1 MVVIQ
6 SADNHLLY
14 DLTKM
19 ASLTRKMVKGR
30 PYYYVRHCQRVD
42 GQPKIVKTTYL
53 GSLDTILQTLES
65 AQTPPPPQTAEILA
79 FGDVAALY
87 DQAVELDWV
96 GLVDAQ
102 LPKRD
107 QGLSV
112 GEYLLLAAINRAA
125 SPTSKAQLAQWYRQ
139 SILTR
144 LLPATAAQLSSQAFW
159 NHMDRV
165 EEKDIQAIEE
175 QLSQRLIQHFKLNL
189 RTLVYDGTN
198 FFTYINTRNPATLPA
213 RGHNKQKRIDLR
225 QVSLGLLVSTDFHV
239 PLFHKVYAGN
249 VNDSTIFK
257 TITEE
262 LVQRYRQ
269 LAQGCEHITLIF
281 DKGNNSDPAMQ
292 TLAGTQDT
300 PEQGFHF
307 VGSLVGTHHADLL
320 EIPLDQFSALSSPRL
335 AGCLAYRT
343 QRSVF
348 GQERTVVVT
357 YNEHL
362 LEGQMQGINAN
373 LQKARRKLQELQQS
387 LRRRQAGKIKG
398 GKKPTVQTVTGQI
411 QQILSG
417 QFLKKLLRYQVA
429 GGAVPALS
437 YRTDTAALA
446 RLMRTQLG
454 KTILFTDNQDWTD
467 QEIVLG
473 YRAQHHI
480 ESAFRDMKNP
490 HFLGW
495 SPMFHWTDSKIRVH
509 AFYCVLALTLTS
521 LLQRTLHQK
530 GHDVSLARMLELLA
544 GIREV
549 LLVYP
554 KAVGE
559 KKPRAAACLSA
570 MDEEQRQ
577 LFDQLNL
584 SRYQRV

>member
-1 MVVIQ
+1 MP
-6 SADNHLLY
+6 
-14 DLTKM
+14 
-19 ASLTRKMVKGR
+19 SLTRKFIKGR
-30 PYYYVRHCQRVD
+30 PYYYLRHCQRVD

-53 GSLDTILQTLES
+53 GSVDHILQALDS
-65 AQTPPPPQTAEILA
+65 AQTPPTPQTAEVLA

-87 DQAVELDWV
+87 DLASQLDLV
-96 GLVDAQ
+96 RLVDAQ
-102 LPKRD
+102 LPKRE

-112 GEYLLLAAINRAA
+112 GQYLLLAAINRAA
-125 SPTSKAQLAQWYRQ
+125 GPTSKAQLAHWYRQ

-144 LLPATAAQLSSQAFW
+144 LLPASADQLSSQSFW
-159 NHMDRV
+159 NHMDRI
-165 EEKDIQAIEE
+165 EEKDIAAIEE
-175 QLSQRLIQHFKLNL
+175 KLTQRLIEHFKINL

-249 VNDSTIFK
+249 VNDSTIFQ

-262 LVQRYRQ
+262 LAQRYRQ

-281 DKGNNSDPAMQ
+281 DKGNNSDPAIETIDATRDPLQ
-292 TLAGTQDT
+292 
-300 PEQGFHF
+300 QGFHF
-307 VGSLVGTHHADLL
+307 VGSLVAAHHRDLL
-320 EIPLDQFSALSSPRL
+320 EIPLDQFRALPSQRL

-343 QRSVF
+343 QRRVF

-362 LEGQMQGINAN
+362 LEGQMQGINAS
-373 LQKARRKLQELQQS
+373 LQKARRKLCELQQS

-398 GKKPTVQTVTGQI
+398 GKKPTPQTVTRQVE
-411 QQILSG
+411 QILSG
-417 QFLKKLLRYQVA
+417 QFLKKLLRCQVQ
-429 GGAVPALS
+429 GGAVPTLS
-437 YRTDTAALA
+437 YRTDTAALG

-454 KTILFTDNQDWTD
+454 KTILFTDNEDWTD
-467 QEIVLG
+467 EEIVLG

-521 LLQRTLHQK
+521 LLQRSLHQK
-530 GHDVSLARMLELLA
+530 GHELSMGRALELLA
-544 GIREV
+544 GIQEI
-549 LLVYP
+549 LLLYP
-554 KAVGE
+554 KGVGD
-559 KKPRAAACLSA
+559 KKPRTAACLSE
-570 MDEEQRQ
+570 MDAEQRQ